1 MHLFELAPAAAYQ
14 ITYPQM
20 IGAEQY
26 HHPENSTEQQPML
39 LCPKV
44 QFLPERTLR
53 RVDIQILQQLI
64 NLT

>member
-1 MHLFELAPAAAYQ
+1 
-14 ITYPQM
+14 
-20 IGAEQY
+20 
-26 HHPENSTEQQPML
+26 ML